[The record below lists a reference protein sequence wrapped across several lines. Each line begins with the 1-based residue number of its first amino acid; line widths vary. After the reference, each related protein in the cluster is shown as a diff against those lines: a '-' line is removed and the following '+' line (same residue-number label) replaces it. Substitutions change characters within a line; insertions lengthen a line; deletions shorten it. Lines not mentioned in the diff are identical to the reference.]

1 VKSKVYF
8 VKVSDNDTKEA
19 IREKCSLLIQRS
31 GVFEVIKKNNKV
43 ALKMHFG
50 EEGNTGYVRPEFVR
64 VAVNKIKERAATPVL
79 IDTNTLYRGR
89 RMKSEEHR
97 QLAYEHG
104 FTPEIAG
111 AEVRIADD
119 IADDIKVD
127 GKFIKIAKVSAS
139 FSEFDSI
146 VGIAHFKGHIMTG
159 FGGALKNIGMG
170 CATRKGKLA
179 QHSDISP
186 NIIIK
191 TCTGCG
197 ACVEACPVKA
207 ITLINKK
214 AKIDGK
220 ICIGCASCIAACK
233 FNSVD
238 VDWESGGGKIQEKMA
253 EYAKAAL
260 KGKEKK
266 CAFLNFATKITA
278 ECDCLAKDDPK
289 ISPDVGIFAANDPV
303 AIDKAALDAVVKKC
317 GRDVFRDAHPR
328 YDSLKQLK
336 HASEIGIGCLEYEL
350 IDLS

>member
-1 VKSKVYF
+1 MTS
-8 VKVSDNDTKEA
+8 TEH
-19 IREKCSLLIQRS
+19 
-31 GVFEVIKKNNKV
+31 IK
-43 ALKMHFG
+43 
-50 EEGNTGYVRPEFVR
+50 
-64 VAVNKIKERAATPVL
+64 
-79 IDTNTLYRGR
+79 
-89 RMKSEEHR
+89 
-97 QLAYEHG
+97 LAHEHG
-104 FTPEIAG
+104 FTQEIAG
-111 AEVRIADD
+111 APVFIAE
-119 IADDIKVD
+119 D
-127 GKFIKIAKVSAS
+127 GKDEEANIRINEKFVKIAKVAPF
-139 FSEFDSI
+139 FSSIDTI